1 MQPPRQP
8 EGLPLAIGCKFTLPH
23 MAEHRRQVLEY
34 LQIFRMPLQ
43 QLAHQTRGPGQIPQF
58 KDVVDQPRSPQDCR
72 LLAPLRPE
80 LLGHAI
86 PHRRPADLAGIGPG

>member
-23 MAEHRRQVLEY
+23 MAEHRRQVLEDH
-34 LQIFRMPLQ
+34 QIFRMPIQ
-43 QLAHQTRGPGQIPQF
+43 QLAHQTRGPIQITHS
-58 KDVVDQPRSPQDCR
+58 KNVVDQPRSPRDCS

-86 PHRRPADLAGIGPG
+86 PRRPPANLAGIGPG